1 MSVVATI
8 SNRFLEQYAGGISD
22 LSSNVIKAIL
32 LDGSQTFNPAT
43 DDTLSDVT
51 SQQLAT
57 GSGYTQDEKTL
68 SGATITRD
76 DSENTV
82 TISFDDITWIAA
94 GGDIGPFEHLV
105 LYDDTTSDDTII
117 VSYNLNETIT
127 ISSGDGYQFN
137 DLSIELSQNSGE

>member
-1 MSVVATI
+1 MPVVATI

-43 DDTLSDVT
+43 DDTLSDIT
-51 SQQLAT
+51 SH
-57 GSGYTQDEKTL
+57 EKTL
-68 SGATITRD
+68 TGATITRD
-76 DSENTV
+76 DSGNTV

-105 LYDDTTSDDTII
+105 LYDDTTPDDTII